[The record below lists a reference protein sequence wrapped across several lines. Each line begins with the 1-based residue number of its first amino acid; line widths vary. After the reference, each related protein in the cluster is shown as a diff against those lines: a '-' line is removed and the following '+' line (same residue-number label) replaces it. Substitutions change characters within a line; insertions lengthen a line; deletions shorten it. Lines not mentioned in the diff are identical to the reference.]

1 MKTPIIMIAMLS
13 LSAPALAG
21 GDMPVKTSTEVAYQ
35 DLSLATAQGQ
45 KKLSDRIDIAARR
58 VCKLDNSITGTRI
71 RDRDAERCY
80 VAAKERANQQF
91 AAVVEQHA
99 KGG

>member
-35 DLSLATAQGQ
+35 DLNLATAQGQ

-58 VCKLDNSITGTRI
+58 V
-71 RDRDAERCY
+71 
-80 VAAKERANQQF
+80 
-91 AAVVEQHA
+91 
-99 KGG
+99 